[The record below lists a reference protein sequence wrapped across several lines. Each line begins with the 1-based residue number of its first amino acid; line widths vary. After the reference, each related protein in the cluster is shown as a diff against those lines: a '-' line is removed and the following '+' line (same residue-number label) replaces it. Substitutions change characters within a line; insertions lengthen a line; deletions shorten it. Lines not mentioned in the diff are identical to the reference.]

1 MDRISG
7 EKSFYLLLCLK
18 ADNDILNHLFFCHR
32 LLPLSL
38 FTSTVFLQI
47 QWGTPLVVICPSVH
61 PAVLWS
67 LLSKMRSV
75 EYTSRS
81 QPDFM
86 VPVVTHEPVVLHCR
100 WCQFLIWHIV
110 SPACWDG
117 QWCTGLLW
125 NKKLTFTIAHSL
137 ALHFMGK
144 YQRIHKKG
152 WVGSSLRCFWFCF

>member
-7 EKSFYLLLCLK
+7 EKSFYLV
-18 ADNDILNHLFFCHR
+18 NDILNHLFFATVYYHWAC
-32 LLPLSL
+32 LQPQ
-38 FTSTVFLQI
+38 FVWVFLQI

-86 VPVVTHEPVVLHCR
+86 VPVVTLEPVVLHCR

-117 QWCTGLLW
+117 QWCTWLLW
-125 NKKLTFTIAHSL
+125 NKKLTFTITH

-144 YQRIHKKG
+144 WERIYKKG
-152 WVGSSLRCFWFCF
+152 WVGSSLKCFWFWF